1 MTLYLDPEA
10 DTALLGLYRD
20 PQQKM
25 LAEKVERAL
34 DELEAD
40 PTSANVRRH
49 RFQWFP
55 PELGALWCFFVKD
68 GDDEWAI
75 LWSGPDAAGDVD
87 VRYIGS
93 ASFLP

>member
-1 MTLYLDPEA
+1 VTLYVDPEA
-10 DTALLGLYRD
+10 EAALLGLYRD
-20 PQQKM
+20 PQQKV
-25 LAEKVERAL
+25 LAERIEKAL

-40 PTSANVRRH
+40 PTAANVRRH
-49 RFQWFP
+49 RFKSWP
-55 PELGALWCFFVKD
+55 PPAMLWCFFVKD
-68 GDDEWAI
+68 HDGEWAI